1 MIDNNLVSIFL
12 CALPGGIVFVELLLK
27 LPVATS
33 ARFILNEVVK
43 ATTLMKSQTISD
55 HWKEKALPLYSR
67 RIMDKSLALTFYGLI
82 LFSGFVVAYCLFGLI
97 FIGDLENVVGT
108 FSQWE
113 MHIGTIILST
123 LYVLVR
129 KKIIGWMPTT
139 DNDYT
144 LSSKVL
150 HYIVMDNSI
159 VKEMTFDID
168 CFLTKMQKAQP
179 NVISPVYIAGLARAG
194 TTVLLE
200 ALSSSGAFTTLTYR
214 DMPLI
219 TAPYLWSKITK
230 WSMITADTKKERA
243 HGDDLFV
250 NFDSPEAFEEVFWLT
265 FSNAAYVKE
274 DHLQVQNINQELVNK
289 YIKYVRNII
298 AKHNNGQSLRYL
310 AKNNNNLMRIDT
322 IKYAFTDAVIIVP
335 FRNPINHAKSLQIQH
350 QRFLERHAKDP
361 FSLKYMNWLG
371 HYEFGA
377 SMKPIKFEQNALPVN
392 EAEPTKIDY
401 WLRYWKC
408 VYEYLIENHSS
419 NVLFF
424 NYDKFCEQPERC
436 LASLESELSMEDNAL
451 QRFSNRV
458 RPAKKH
464 LSETKEQL
472 LFPQVKDIYDK
483 LQKISI

>member
-1 MIDNNLVSIFL
+1 MIDNKLMGILL
-12 CALPGGIVFVELLLK
+12 CALPGGIVFVELFLK
-27 LPVATS
+27 LPVAKS

-43 ATTLMKSQTISD
+43 ATTLMKSQNISD
-55 HWKEKALPLYSR
+55 HWKEKALPRYSR
-67 RIMDKSLALTFYGLI
+67 RIMAMSLALTFYMLI
-82 LFSGFVVAYCLFGLI
+82 LFLGFVIAYCVFGLI
-97 FIGDLENVVGT
+97 FIGDLENVFAT
-108 FSQWE
+108 FSQLE
-113 MHIGTIILST
+113 MHIGTIFLGT
-123 LYVLVR
+123 LYVLLR
-129 KKIIGWMPTT
+129 NRIIGWIPKT

-159 VKEMTFDID
+159 VKEMAFDID
-168 CFLTKMQKAQP
+168 CFFTKIQKAQP
-179 NVISPVYIAGLARAG
+179 KVISPVYIAGLARAG
-194 TTVLLE
+194 TTILLE
-200 ALSSSGAFTTLTYR
+200 ALNSSGAFTTLTYR
-214 DMPLI
+214 DMPLV

-230 WSMITADTKKERA
+230 LSMITEDTKKERA

-250 NFDSPEAFEEVFWLT
+250 NYDSPEAFEEVFWLT
-265 FSNAAYVKE
+265 FSDATYVKE
-274 DHLQVQNINQELVNK
+274 DHLQVQDINHELVDK
-289 YIKYVRNII
+289 YIMYVRNII
-298 AKHNNGQSLRYL
+298 ATHNSGRSLRYL

-322 IKYAFTDAVIIVP
+322 IKYAFPDAVIIVP

-350 QRFLERHAKDP
+350 QRFLKRHAKDP

-377 SMKPIKFEQNALPVN
+377 NMKPIKFQQNALPVY
-392 EAEPTKIDY
+392 EAEPTKLDY

-451 QRFSNRV
+451 QRFSNSV

-464 LSETKEQL
+464 LPEAEEQL
-472 LFPQVKDIYDK
+472 LLPQVKDIYDK